1 MIPKPLSFL
10 CKADLSIPIKSAV
23 FDILPLNFFNCVVK
37 YSFSK
42 FSLAS
47 FNGTDK
53 EFSDWIFLISGVFK
67 DSLIIFDIFSALSG
81 ERMAILSIRFLNSL
95 TFPCQLWLSI

>member
-1 MIPKPLSFL
+1 MIPSTLSFL
-10 CKADLSIPIKSAV
+10 CNADLSIPIKSAV
-23 FDILPLNFFNCVVK
+23 FDILPLNFFNWEVK

-53 EFSDWIFLISGVFK
+53 EFFDDKSLVSGVFN
-67 DSLIIFDIFSALSG
+67 DSLMIFDILSG
-81 ERMAILSIRFLNSL
+81 VSGESIAILSIKFLNSL
-95 TFPCQLWLSI
+95 TLPGQS

>member
-1 MIPKPLSFL
+1 M
-10 CKADLSIPIKSAV
+10 PIKSAV
-23 FDILPLNFFNCVVK
+23 FDIFPLNFFNWVVK

-53 EFSDWIFLISGVFK
+53 AFSIGDVVLSGVFK
-67 DSLIIFDIFSALSG
+67 DSLIIFEIFSSVSG
-81 ERMAILSIRFLNSL
+81 YKIAILSIRFLNSL
-95 TFPCQLWLSI
+95 TLPGHS

>member
-37 YSFSK
+37 YSFSN

-47 FNGTDK
+47 FNGIDK
-53 EFSDWIFLISGVFK
+53 EFSEVVFLISGVFR
-67 DSLIIFDIFSALSG
+67 DSLIIFEIFSSLSG
-81 ERMAILSIRFLNSL
+81 ESIAILSIKFLNSL
-95 TFPCQLWLSI
+95 TLPGQS

>member
-10 CKADLSIPIKSAV
+10 CKADLSIPIKLAV
-23 FDILPLNFFNCVVK
+23 FDILPLNFFICVVK

-47 FNGTDK
+47 FNGMDK
-53 EFSDWIFLISGVFK
+53 EVSEGVFLISGVFR
-67 DSLIIFDIFSALSG
+67 DSLIIFEILSELSG
-81 ERMAILSIRFLNSL
+81 ESIAILSIKFLNSL
-95 TFPCQLWLSI
+95 TLPGQS